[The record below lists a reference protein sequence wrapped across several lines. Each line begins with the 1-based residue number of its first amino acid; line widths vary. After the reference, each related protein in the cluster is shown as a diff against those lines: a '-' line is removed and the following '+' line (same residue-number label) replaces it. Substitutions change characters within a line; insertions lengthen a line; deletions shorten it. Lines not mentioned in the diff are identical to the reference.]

1 MSNYRSNQ
9 DIEQFYSKAQ
19 ARDFSRDFLF
29 RVHDVVL
36 AGGVTLDEGDLVYCK
51 AGQLPARQITNIAT
65 PYMGLDFNIPGNATY
80 PGSDGYSLKFYLD
93 ATSELRNRMEA
104 ASRTLFDDEFST
116 GQYATPAADTYI
128 HLQQLN
134 KKLEPISDYM
144 LYGAS
149 IRNIDAVSYDMAGG
163 NGGTVEMDVTVAYHF
178 YKQSGITE

>member
-65 PYMGLDFNIPGNATY
+65 PYMGLDFNIPGTVSY
-80 PGSDGYSLKFYLD
+80 PGSDSWAVTFRCDEGLNI
-93 ATSELRNRMEA
+93 RNKMENY
-104 ASRTLFDDEFST
+104 TKEIFDDETST
-116 GQYATPAADTYI
+116 G
-128 HLQQLN
+128 
-134 KKLEPISDYM
+134 
-144 LYGAS
+144 LYGVPVRKLRL
-149 IRNIDAVSYDMAGG
+149 ICLVKI
-163 NGGTVEMDVTVAYHF
+163 
-178 YKQSGITE
+178 